1 MKKIIGLL
9 VSFAGIIIVAGA
21 LAAVKGLQIDR
32 LAAHGEAMV
41 TPPETVSVTRV
52 RTDSWE
58 SVLTAVGSLQAVQGA
73 VVAAELPGRVTRI
86 AFESGTRVKAG
97 DLLLQ
102 QDISVELAQQRSAQ
116 SELDFARKSFERDSE
131 LLRKKVISKAELDE
145 RKARYE
151 MAAAQLDNVGA
162 VIAKKTIKA
171 PFTGRLGIRLV
182 NLGEILEAG
191 QAIVSLQSLDPIYVN
206 FHLPQQQMADLKEG
220 LHVRVNSDAL
230 NGREVHGQI
239 TAINSE
245 VDSATRNIRV
255 QAALKNPGEALRP
268 GMYAEVAVILPKK
281 QSVLAIPITAVLH
294 APYGDSVF
302 VLEDKNNKEGAA
314 GKSVRQQFVQLGE
327 RYGDFVAVRSGLN
340 PGDTVVSAGVFK
352 LRNGQSVVVDNTV
365 APKFELKPNPGNA

>member
-1 MKKIIGLL
+1 MKKIKGLL
-9 VSFAGIIIVAGA
+9 ISFAGLIIVAGA

-32 LAAHGEAMV
+32 MTAHGEAMV
-41 TPPETVSVTRV
+41 PPPETVSVTRI

-73 VVAAELPGRVTRI
+73 VVAAELPGRVARI

-97 DLLLQ
+97 ELLLQ
-102 QDISVELAQQRSAQ
+102 QDISVESAEQRSAQ
-116 SELDFARKSFERDSE
+116 SELDFARKSFERESE
-131 LLRKKVISKAELDE
+131 LLRKKVISKSEFDE

-151 MAAAQLDNVGA
+151 KAAAQLDNVGA
-162 VIAKKTIKA
+162 VIAKKTITA
-171 PFTGRLGIRLV
+171 PFTGRLGIRQV
-182 NLGEILEAG
+182 NMGEILEAG

-206 FHLPQQQMADLKEG
+206 FHLPQQQMAGLKEG
-220 LHVRVNSDAL
+220 LRVRVNSDAL

-255 QAALKNPGEALRP
+255 QATLKNPGEALRP
-268 GMYAEVAVILPKK
+268 GMYAEVAVILPEKTP
-281 QSVLAIPITAVLH
+281 VLVIPVTAVLH

-302 VLEDKNNKEGAA
+302 VVEDKNNKDGVA
-314 GKSVRQQFVQLGE
+314 GKSVRQQFVQLAE
-327 RYGDFVAVRSGLN
+327 QHGDFVAVRSGLN
-340 PGDTVVSAGVFK
+340 PGDAVVSTGVFK